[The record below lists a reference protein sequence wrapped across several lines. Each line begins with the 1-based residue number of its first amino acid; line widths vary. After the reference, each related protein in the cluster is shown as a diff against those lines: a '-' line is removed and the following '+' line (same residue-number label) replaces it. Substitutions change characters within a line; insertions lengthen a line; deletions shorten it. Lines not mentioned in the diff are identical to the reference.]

1 MDSDRIA
8 IDETQRLRRHGYV
21 RDAVESRVTAEIH
34 ASAAG
39 NVDADAARIEALAGE
54 LRSKAI
60 DHVAET
66 DAELERQRRFARIRQ
81 FVDYAFS
88 LIYSLLALRFVLGL
102 IGARQGAG
110 FAQLVNTLTAPL
122 YAPFRGILPTE
133 DIDQGYVFSPSLL
146 LAILVYVL
154 LHASIKGLLRL
165 IGRREN
171 AL

>member
-1 MDSDRIA
+1 MTSERIA
-8 IDETQRLRRHGYV
+8 YDENQRLHRHGYV
-21 RDAVESRVTAEIH
+21 RGAVESRVNAEIH
-34 ASAAG
+34 ASAASG
-39 NVDADAARIEALAGE
+39 VDTDAERIETLAGQ
-54 LRSKAI
+54 LRTRAI

-66 DAELERQRRFARIRQ
+66 DAELDRERRLARIRQ

-88 LIYSLLALRFVLGL
+88 LVYGLMALRFVLGL

-110 FAQLVNTLTAPL
+110 FAQLVYSVTAPL

-133 DIDQGYVFSPSLL
+133 DLDPGYVFSPSVL
-146 LAILVYVL
+146 LAILVYVMA
-154 LHASIKGLLRL
+154 HASIKGLLRV

>member
-1 MDSDRIA
+1 MTSEPIGF
-8 IDETQRLRRHGYV
+8 DETQRLRRHGHV
-21 RDAVESRVTAEIH
+21 RDAVESRVNAEIH

-39 NVDADAARIEALAGE
+39 NADADAERIEALAGQ
-54 LRSKAI
+54 LRGKAI

-88 LIYSLLALRFVLGL
+88 LAYGLLALRFVLGL

-110 FAQLVNTLTAPL
+110 FARLVNTLSAPL

-133 DIDQGYVFSPSLL
+133 DIDQGFVFSSSIL

-154 LHASIKGLLRL
+154 AHASIKGLLRL

-171 AL
+171 VL